1 VITVLYSCE
10 GCGAKNRPVLVRER
24 RPGEDLGA
32 WMMALR
38 HALSKDHTD
47 KSLGCASREMQEVK
61 IPYHGGNVGDPI
73 KH

>member
-1 VITVLYSCE
+1 MIRCLYSCE

-38 HALSKDHTD
+38 HALSKDHAD
-47 KSLGCASREMQEVK
+47 KSLGCTSREMQEVK
-61 IPYHGGNVGDPI
+61 IPYHGGGVGEPI